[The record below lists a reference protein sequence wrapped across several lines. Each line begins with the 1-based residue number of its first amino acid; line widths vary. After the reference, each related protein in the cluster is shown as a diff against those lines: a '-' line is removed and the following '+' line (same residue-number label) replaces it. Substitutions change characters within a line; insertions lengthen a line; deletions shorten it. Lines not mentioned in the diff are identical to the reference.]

1 MRVGRLGTTSW
12 PGWLERDSKD
22 ACKVSICIGMRRG
35 GYREQQAP
43 VAGWVD
49 LTHLLWAGTVCCG
62 CGRSCRYLWC

>member
-35 GYREQQAP
+35 GGG
-43 VAGWVD
+43 GWRA
-49 LTHLLWAGTVCCG
+49 AGTVWG
-62 CGRSCRYLWC
+62 GGGGGGGGGGMESSRHRWRGGWI

>member
-35 GYREQQAP
+35 GGIESSRHRWRG
-43 VAGWVD
+43 GWI
-49 LTHLLWAGTVCCG
+49 
-62 CGRSCRYLWC
+62 